1 LSEPTRKRWSPKLIC
16 QQTLV
21 LPTRWS
27 SLKIFVPSGKH
38 HLPLEADL
46 QAPKKKKAKIG
57 AGKDQEVVT
66 GSMLNPL
73 FDDVS

>member
-1 LSEPTRKRWSPKLIC
+1 
-16 QQTLV
+16 
-21 LPTRWS
+21 
-27 SLKIFVPSGKH
+27 VPSGKH